1 MDKEKPWE
9 PLDSEEDLEEKVIRD
24 EEDEEEAIQPLGL
37 EIPRPIS
44 PPPGTSPGIETY
56 QLFQAPGQEG
66 PCSITCIDYSPEQ
79 YQRIEVEEIDDFIAG
94 HRPPWSAVRWINV
107 DGLTD
112 LSVIRALAEKY
123 ELHPLALEDMLCV
136 PQRPKVEVYSE
147 ESGLRPRLFI
157 VARMI
162 QLIEGKLH
170 SEQISMFLGKNTVLT
185 FQETHGDV
193 WDPIR
198 QRITQP
204 GSRIRVNDPSYLIYA
219 LLDAVLDQC
228 FPILE
233 HYGDQLEEMEDRILE
248 DPDRQTSQEIHHL
261 KRELLILRRT
271 IWPMRTVINTLMRE
285 QSDLLS
291 ETTRMYL
298 RDVSDNTMQLIDLI
312 ETYHEVAT
320 ALTETHMT
328 AMSTRLNEVM
338 KVLTIIGTIF
348 IPLTFLAGVYGM
360 NMPIP
365 ENRSHITYPIFW
377 TICTSIA
384 VGMLLWFRKR
394 RWI

>member
-1 MDKEKPWE
+1 MEKERFRETPVCE
-9 PLDSEEDLEEKVIRD
+9 DDLEEEKKRI
-24 EEDEEEAIQPLGL
+24 EEDDEEAIQPLGL
-37 EIPRPIS
+37 EIPRPS
-44 PPPGTSPGIETY
+44 SAPPGTSPGIETY

-66 PCSITCIDYSPEQ
+66 PCSVTCIDYSPDQ
-79 YQRIEVEEIDDFIAG
+79 YQRLDVEDVDEFIAG
-94 HRPPWSAVRWINV
+94 HRPPWSSVRWINV

-112 LSVIRALAEKY
+112 HSVIRALAEKY

-136 PQRPKVEVYSE
+136 PQRPKVEAYTE

-170 SEQISMFLGKNTVLT
+170 SEQISMFLGHKTVLT
-185 FQETHGDV
+185 FQETRGDV

-198 QRITQP
+198 QRIAQA
-204 GSRIRVNDPSYLIYA
+204 GSRIRVNDPSYLIYT

-233 HYGDQLEEMEDRILE
+233 HYGDQLEEMEERILE
-248 DPDRQTSQEIHHL
+248 NPDRQTSHEIHHL

-285 QSDLLS
+285 QSELLS

-298 RDVSDNTMQLIDLI
+298 RDVSDNTVQLIDLI

-365 ENRSHITYPIFW
+365 ENQSNLTYPIFW

-384 VGMLLWFRKR
+384 VGMLLWFKKR
-394 RWI
+394 GWI